1 MKTFCGSYF
10 YKDKWWAFTIEAE
23 DWDDAADR
31 LEQMWTGI
39 IVGELISTEPFH
51 PEALH

>member
-10 YKDKWWAFTIEAE
+10 YRNKWWGFTIEAE
-23 DWDDAADR
+23 DWDDAKAR

-39 IVGELISTEPFH
+39 IVGELISTEPFSL
-51 PEALH
+51 EALH